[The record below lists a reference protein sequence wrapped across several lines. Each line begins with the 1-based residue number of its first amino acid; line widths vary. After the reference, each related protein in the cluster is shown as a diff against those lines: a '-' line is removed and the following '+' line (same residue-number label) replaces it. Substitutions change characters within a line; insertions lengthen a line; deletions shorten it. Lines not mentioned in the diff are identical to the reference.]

1 MVINHL
7 LTGMI
12 LQVVVANEG
21 LGWDP
26 PTKNVNTLVV
36 TIITGKGGNPS
47 DSNMFLIFLFRLF
60 FSSAKKKITNQ
71 ATIDVGKL

>member
-1 MVINHL
+1 M
-7 LTGMI
+7 
-12 LQVVVANEG
+12 
-21 LGWDP
+21 LGCS
-26 PTKNVNTLVV
+26 TENVNILVV

-60 FSSAKKKITNQ
+60 FSSAKKNINQ